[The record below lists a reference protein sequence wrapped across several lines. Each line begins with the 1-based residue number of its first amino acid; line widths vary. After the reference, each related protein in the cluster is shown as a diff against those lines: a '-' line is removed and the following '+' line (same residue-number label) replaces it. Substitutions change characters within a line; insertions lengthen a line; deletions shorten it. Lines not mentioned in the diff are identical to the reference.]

1 LFSQM
6 RLLCVKISYDHKGMR
21 LFVEKAIKILA
32 EHGMRGRKV
41 IVYMLYN
48 FRDTPDWLGC

>member
-1 LFSQM
+1 M